1 MRTYHCEF
9 GIRNPKKIK
18 CMSTVTRENIGL
30 LNDKIT
36 VTVNSGD
43 YMPAFDKQL
52 KQFAKNANIP
62 GFRKG
67 MVPAGMVKK
76 MHGPAI
82 FADEVMRSVE
92 RKLVDYL
99 QNEKLDIFAQPIP
112 SEENSADQL
121 NMNAPSDYSFHFEV
135 GLKPEFSLDLSTETL
150 NRYKVDVT
158 DEMVNDEVERL
169 RTRLGKMSE
178 PEVVDNEENVLNVT
192 FRAEG
197 AEDAAGKENSLLV
210 KYFSPAFREK
220 LMGLK
225 KDDSLVLDLR
235 TAFDDKEREWVI
247 KDLGIDA
254 SDESQLGKPYRMT
267 LAKVGLVE
275 KRELNE
281 EFFKEAFPNREIK
294 TEEEMRNLIR
304 EDIQKQW
311 DNHARNLLHHE
322 IYHMLLDKTE
332 MDFPEGFLKK
342 WMQIGG
348 EKRKTA
354 SEVEEEFPSFRQQLR
369 WTLISDKIVRDNNLE
384 VRPEELKEHMKQQIM
399 GYFGGMS
406 LDGNV
411 EWLDSYVDRMLKDE
425 QQVDSSYR
433 RLITEKMFDSV
444 EQQVKLKETPISSEE
459 FLKKQDQHNH

>member
-9 GIRNPKKIK
+9 GIRNPEKTK

-67 MVPAGMVKK
+67 MVPAGVVKK

-121 NMNAPSDYSFHFEV
+121 NMNAPSDYSFYFEV

-158 DEMVNDEVERL
+158 GEMVNDEVERL

-197 AEDAAGKENSLLV
+197 AEDGAGKENSLLV

>member
-1 MRTYHCEF
+1 
-9 GIRNPKKIK
+9 
-18 CMSTVTRENIGL
+18 MSTVTRENIGL

-43 YMPAFDKQL
+43 YMPAFEKQL

-92 RKLVDYL
+92 QKLVDYL
-99 QNEKLDIFAQPIP
+99 RSENLDIFAQPIP
-112 SEENSADQL
+112 REENSADQL
-121 NMNAPSDYSFHFEV
+121 NMNAPSDYTFFFEV
-135 GLKPEFSLDLSTETL
+135 GLKPQFSLDLSGHTL
-150 NRYKVDVT
+150 ERYKVNVT

-169 RTRLGKMSE
+169 RNRLGKMTE
-178 PEVVDNEENVLNVT
+178 PEVVDNEECVLNVT
-192 FRAEG
+192 FSEEG
-197 AEDAAGKENSLLV
+197 AEDKAGKENSLLV
-210 KYFSPAFREK
+210 KYFNPAFRKK

-225 KDDSLVLDLR
+225 KDDSLVLDLKS
-235 TAFDDKEREWVI
+235 AFDEKEREWVI

-254 SDESQLGKPYRMT
+254 SDASQLEKKYRMT
-267 LAKVGLVE
+267 LVKLGLVE
-275 KRELNE
+275 KRELDE
-281 EFFKEAFPNREIK
+281 AFFKEAFPNREIG

-311 DNHARNLLHHE
+311 DNHARNLMHHE
-322 IYHMLLDKTE
+322 IYHTLLDKTE
-332 MDFPEGFLKK
+332 IDFPENFLKK
-342 WMQIGG
+342 WMQVGG

-354 SEVEEEFPSFRQQLR
+354 SEVEAEFPDFRQQLR
-369 WTLISDKIVRDNNLE
+369 WTLISDKIVRDNDLD
-384 VRPEELKEHMKQQIM
+384 VKPEELKEYMKQQIM

-433 RLITEKMFDSV
+433 RLITEKIFQHV
-444 EQQVKLKETPISSEE
+444 EQQVKVKETPISSEE

>member
-9 GIRNPKKIK
+9 GIRNPEKIK

-67 MVPAGMVKK
+67 MVPAGVVKK

-158 DEMVNDEVERL
+158 GEMVNDEVERL

-197 AEDAAGKENSLLV
+197 AEDGAGKENSLLV

-332 MDFPEGFLKK
+332 MNFPEGFLKK
-342 WMQIGG
+342 WMQVGG

>member
-1 MRTYHCEF
+1 
-9 GIRNPKKIK
+9 
-18 CMSTVTRENIGL
+18 MSTVTRENIGL

-67 MVPAGMVKK
+67 MVPAGVVKK

-121 NMNAPSDYSFHFEV
+121 NMNAPSDYSFYFEV

-158 DEMVNDEVERL
+158 GEMVNDEVERL

-197 AEDAAGKENSLLV
+197 AEDGAGKENSLLV